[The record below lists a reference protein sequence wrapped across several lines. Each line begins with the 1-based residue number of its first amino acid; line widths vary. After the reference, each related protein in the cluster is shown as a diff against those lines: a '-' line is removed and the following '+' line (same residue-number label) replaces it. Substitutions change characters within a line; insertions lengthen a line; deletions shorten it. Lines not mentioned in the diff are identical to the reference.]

1 MITGYNLTLKPP
13 MIKKH
18 STNLLENND
27 EIKELLKAI
36 TEYFNQENVIYNADL
51 TLSNNEWE
59 EYQLEF
65 GSYKKRKDYTIRLMD
80 IYEIILDTNSIE
92 FHIYNDNKPN
102 SSLLIEI
109 SKDFFWFFEW
119 ESAYYN

>member
-1 MITGYNLTLKPP
+1 MIAGYNLTLKPP

-18 STNLLENND
+18 STELLENNN
-27 EIKELLKAI
+27 EVKSLIKAI
-36 TEYFNQENVIYNADL
+36 KKYFKQENVIYNADL

>member
-1 MITGYNLTLKPP
+1 MIAGYNLTLKPP

-18 STNLLENND
+18 STELLENNN
-27 EIKELLKAI
+27 EVKSLIKAIKE
-36 TEYFNQENVIYNADL
+36 YFKQENVIYNADL

-92 FHIYNDNKPN
+92 FHIYNENEPN
-102 SSLLIEI
+102 TSLILEI

>member
-1 MITGYNLTLKPP
+1 MITGYNLTLKHP

-27 EIKELLKAI
+27 EIKKLLKAI

>member
-1 MITGYNLTLKPP
+1 MIAGYNLTLKPP

-18 STNLLENND
+18 STELLENNN
-27 EIKELLKAI
+27 EVKSLIKAIKE
-36 TEYFNQENVIYNADL
+36 YFKQENVIYNADL

-109 SKDFFWFFEW
+109 GKDFFWFFEW

>member
-18 STNLLENND
+18 SPKLLENNN
-27 EIKELLKAI
+27 EVKSLIKAI
-36 TEYFNQENVIYNADL
+36 KKYFKQENVIYNADL

-92 FHIYNDNKPN
+92 FHIYNENEPN
-102 SSLLIEI
+102 TSLILEI

>member
-1 MITGYNLTLKPP
+1 MIAGYNLTLKPP

-18 STNLLENND
+18 STILLENNN
-27 EIKELLKAI
+27 EVKSLIKAI
-36 TEYFNQENVIYNADL
+36 KKYFKQENVIYNADL

-92 FHIYNDNKPN
+92 FHIYNENEPN
-102 SSLLIEI
+102 TSLIIEI

>member
-1 MITGYNLTLKPP
+1 MIAGYNLTLKPP
-13 MIKKH
+13 MIKKQ
-18 STNLLENND
+18 STILLENNN
-27 EIKELLKAI
+27 EVKSLIKAI
-36 TEYFNQENVIYNADL
+36 KKYFKQENVIYNADL

-92 FHIYNDNKPN
+92 FHIYNENEPN

>member
-1 MITGYNLTLKPP
+1 MIAGYNLTLKPP

-18 STNLLENND
+18 SAELLENNN
-27 EIKELLKAI
+27 EVKSLIKAI
-36 TEYFNQENVIYNADL
+36 KKYFKQENVIYNADL

-92 FHIYNDNKPN
+92 FHIYNENEPN
-102 SSLLIEI
+102 TSLILEI